1 MRIFFLLM
9 CSLFVLNSCSGSPKN
24 EAPEQVLNFWFGEL
38 ASPEDFPEKQSKM
51 WFRGGPQVDKEIHD
65 HFETLLLKAKNQEL
79 AHWKKTPRGRLALI
93 ILFDQFSRNMYRGTP
108 RAFEFDPMALQL
120 TLEGITQG
128 EERELFPAERVFLYM
143 PLQHA
148 EDLSIQEL
156 SVKKFNQLA
165 NEVPPSLFDMFDMYA
180 DYAVKHYQV
189 ISQFGRFP
197 HRNAILGRK
206 STDQEIEFLQ
216 KKGE

>member
-1 MRIFFLLM
+1 MRIFVLLI
-9 CSLFVLNSCSGSPKN
+9 CSLFVLNSCSGSTQ
-24 EAPEQVLNFWFGEL
+24 PEQVLNFWFGEL
-38 ASPEDFPEKQSKM
+38 ASPEDFPEKHSKM

-65 HFETLLLKAKNQEL
+65 RFETLVLKAKNQEL
-79 AHWKKTPRGRLALI
+79 AHWKETPRGRLALI

-120 TLEGITQG
+120 ALEGIEQG
-128 EERELFPAERVFLYM
+128 VECELFPAERVFLYM

-165 NEVPPSLFDMFDMYA
+165 NEAPSLPFDIYA
-180 DYAVKHYQV
+180 DYAVKHYLV
-189 ISQFGRFP
+189 IAEFGRFP
-197 HRNAILGRK
+197 YRNVILGRE
-206 STDQEIEFLQ
+206 STDKEIEFLQ
-216 KKGE
+216 K